1 MTVQEAREIL
11 QNDLDRTEEFAAKEY
26 GWSPR
31 TFEVGELVE
40 ETAYYYVFSKIVD
53 GKIGSMSAVLKAD
66 GSTGPYPFPQSN
78 G

>member
-1 MTVQEAREIL
+1 MTLTKRKNL
-11 QNDLDRTEEFAAKEY
+11 PLKEY

-66 GSTGPYPFPQSN
+66 GRTGPYPFPQ
-78 G
+78 GG